1 MNQQPVRTPLRQH
14 GRYPYWPITEKP
26 PFRWP
31 QGNGLAVTI
40 ALNLEA
46 YAFGDGML
54 DELVPLSPA
63 PDVLNYS
70 WLDYGN
76 RIGAWRILELCQ
88 SLGLPLTVLVN
99 SRVYDLCPELVAAFR
114 AAGCEIAA
122 HGRTNAERQGHLP
135 EAEERKLITEATAEI
150 ARHEGRRPRGWLGPW
165 ISESDVTPDLL
176 KEAGYDYVLDWCHDD
191 RPVALATRAG
201 PLLSVPYPQEAND
214 ANAIVVRRMTA
225 DGFAELI
232 VDQFDEM
239 FDQAR
244 GTALV
249 CPVSLHPHV
258 SGQPHRL
265 RHLRRAFA
273 HIAAQRERIWA
284 ARAGD
289 IADVAMTGYG
299 IGTSA

>member
-1 MNQQPVRTPLRQH
+1 MREPGRTPLRQH
-14 GRYPYWPITEKP
+14 GRYPYWPIIEKP

-31 QGNGLAVTI
+31 QGEGLSVYI

-46 YAFGDGML
+46 YAFGEGML

-76 RIGAWRILELCQ
+76 RVGAWRILELCQ
-88 SLGLPLTVLVN
+88 SLALPLTVLVN
-99 SRVYDLCPELVAAFR
+99 SRIYDVCPKLIAAFR

-135 EAEERKLITEATAEI
+135 EAEERKLIAEATREI
-150 ARHEGRRPRGWLGPW
+150 TQHEGAAPRGWLGPW

-201 PLLSVPYPQEAND
+201 SLLSVPYPQEAND

-225 DGFAELI
+225 SDFADVI

-239 FDQAR
+239 LMQAR
-244 GTALV
+244 DTALV

-258 SGQPHRL
+258 SGQAHRMK
-265 RHLRRAFA
+265 HLRRAFA
-273 HIAAQRERIWA
+273 HIAQQRSRIWA

-289 IADVAMTGYG
+289 IASVAMQGYG
-299 IGTSA
+299 IS

>member
-1 MNQQPVRTPLRQH
+1 MTILRQH
-14 GRYPYWPITEKP
+14 NRYPYWPITQAP

-31 QGNGLAVTI
+31 QGNGLAVYI

-46 YAFGDGML
+46 YAFGEGML

-76 RIGAWRILELCQ
+76 RVGAWRILEMCRE
-88 SLGLPLTVLVN
+88 LGLPLTVLVN
-99 SRVYDLCPELVAAFR
+99 SRIYDVCPELIAAFR
-114 AAGCEIAA
+114 DAGAEIAA
-122 HGRTNAERQGHLP
+122 HGRTNAERQGQLP
-135 EAEERKLITEATAEI
+135 EPEERALIVEATREI
-150 ARHEGRRPRGWLGPW
+150 AKHEGTPPRGWLGPW

-176 KEAGYDYVLDWCHDD
+176 KEAGYRYVLDWCHDD
-191 RPVALATRAG
+191 RPVPLATRSG

-225 DGFAELI
+225 EHFADLV

-239 FDQAR
+239 LTQAT
-244 GTALV
+244 GSALV

-258 SGQPHRL
+258 SGQAHRL
-265 RHLRRAFA
+265 KHLRRAFA
-273 HIAAQRERIWA
+273 HIAQHRDRIWA
-284 ARAGD
+284 TRAGD
-289 IADVAMTGYG
+289 IADVASKGYG
-299 IGTSA
+299 IP